1 MTSDNLALSVGKP
14 RKIGLRG
21 VLDSI
26 SSLLERRRLVY
37 RLTLS
42 TLRKEGQDT
51 LLGNLWWVL
60 DPALQLFVYYLLV
73 QVIFRQNQP
82 AVLLFLAATILPW
95 KWFAASLN
103 SATNSVRS
111 KEQIMRQVAFPHLVL
126 PAATMLSNFMSFLFA
141 IVPLMTLYL
150 LYPERLTIW
159 AVAIIPVALV
169 QFCVTLPF
177 VVLFSSLGVFF
188 RDVSIFIPHA
198 LRVWFYLSPALFSFE
213 VLRAIGDQHP
223 WFNLLINLNPFTW
236 IFNGYRDAL
245 YYGRSPDWFS
255 LAVVAIA
262 SVPFTLL
269 AIYLFRRSSPL
280 FVKVL

>member
-1 MTSDNLALSVGKP
+1 MTSNNLALSVGKP

-26 SSLLERRRLVY
+26 SSLFERRRLVY

-51 LLGNLWWVL
+51 LLGNLWWIL

-73 QVIFRQNQP
+73 QVIFRQDQP
-82 AVLLFLAATILPW
+82 AVLLFLAAAILPW
-95 KWFAASLN
+95 KWFGASLN

-126 PAATMLSNFMSFLFA
+126 PAVTMLSTFMSFLFA

-159 AVAIIPVALV
+159 VVAIIPVALV

-177 VVLFSSLGVFF
+177 VVIFSSLGVFF

-198 LRVWFYLSPALFSFE
+198 LRIWFYLSPALFSIE
-213 VLRAIGDQHP
+213 VLRAIGDRHP
-223 WFNLLINLNPFTW
+223 WFNLIINLNPFTW
-236 IFNGYRDAL
+236 IFGGYRDAL
-245 YYGRSPDWFS
+245 YYGRSPDWLS
-255 LAVVAIA
+255 LAVVGFA
-262 SVPFTLL
+262 SVPLTFL